1 MVSAKKDERP
11 PEMTLAAEAADRK
24 ERLLALRRRK
34 DDGAAEDGTQYVLWI
49 PPTLNRSPIYVFLPS
64 FRTTATPSSSDNE
77 ILIAGLVNR

>member
-34 DDGAAEDGTQYVLWI
+34 DDGAEEDGTRYVLGCLLF
-49 PPTLNRSPIYVFLPS
+49 PLTYQY
-64 FRTTATPSSSDNE
+64 TPSSPRPGQQP
-77 ILIAGLVNR
+77 LLCLPTTKL